1 MSLPI
6 ARLMS
11 WSEKNESLR
20 SKPLM
25 QGNWITLHRK
35 IKDHWI
41 YSDAEK
47 LKAWI
52 TILLEVN
59 HSPQKILIKN
69 EVVEVGRGESAKSLD
84 TWAKLFGKGW
94 NRSKVRRF
102 ISVLKT
108 DTMVVTIPTHNT
120 THLRVCNYDA
130 YQSGRIAD
138 ETQVKRKRKANEKQ
152 TTTNNNGNNG
162 NNEKKEVYRD
172 IQGLILTKDE
182 YVKLLETYSDLE
194 IEDVLESMENYKDL
208 KKKYVSAYKT
218 ANNWLKRRKAESAQ
232 DFDWSKLK

>member
-1 MSLPI
+1 
-6 ARLMS
+6 
-11 WSEKNESLR
+11 
-20 SKPLM
+20 M

-52 TILLEVN
+52 TILIEVN

-102 ISVLKT
+102 INVLKT

-120 THLRVCNYDA
+120 THLRVCNYDT
-130 YQSGRIAD
+130 YQSGRNAD
-138 ETQVKRKRKANEKQ
+138 ETQMKRRRNADETQ
-152 TTTNNNGNNG
+152 MTTNNNDNNG
-162 NNEKKEVYRD
+162 NNENNENNDKKQKRFSPPSMSDVTSLFLEKGSNQVEAEKFFYFYESKGWMVGKSKMKSWQSSVGGWIARNKSGAKSKVSVYKNP
-172 IQGLILTKDE
+172 G
-182 YVKLLETYSDLE
+182 
-194 IEDVLESMENYKDL
+194 EDQYKD
-208 KKKYVSAYKT
+208 Y
-218 ANNWLKRRKAESAQ
+218 
-232 DFDWSKLK
+232 